1 MVAAIETGIPN
12 PITNPKLNAKL
23 VAASAFL
30 SILPSRYSGIIGLNP
45 SLKTATPLLA
55 RIAAIHPIRAI
66 NTYPI
71 DLPP

>member
-1 MVAAIETGIPN
+1 
-12 PITNPKLNAKL
+12 
-23 VAASAFL
+23 
-30 SILPSRYSGIIGLNP
+30 
-45 SLKTATPLLA
+45 LKTATPLLA